1 MTPERGRAL
10 RTRGVRWFAPVL
22 VTAIMTVGIGWLAR
36 APYQPPGS
44 DSATLRLSWRLR
56 APVAETC
63 RPRTQAELDA
73 LPVHMRTPE
82 ICSSHSAA
90 YDLIVQVDSLTAD
103 TLRVLQ
109 GGAKRDRPLYV
120 LKELSIEPG
129 PHHVRVRFA
138 SGTGVPAEE
147 SVVLALDTVLHAHAG
162 AVVLVT
168 LGPDGRT
175 LIVRQS
181 TQQ

>member
-1 MTPERGRAL
+1 MNPERGRAV
-10 RTRGVRWFAPVL
+10 RTRIVRWLAPVL
-22 VTAIMTVGIGWLAR
+22 VTAVMTVGIGWLAR

-82 ICSSHSAA
+82 VCQSRSAA
-90 YDLIVQVDSLTAD
+90 YDLIVQVDARTAD
-103 TLRVLQ
+103 TSRVLQ
-109 GGAKRDRPLYV
+109 GGAKGDRPLFV
-120 LKELSIEPG
+120 LKELSLEPG

-138 SGTGVPAEE
+138 SGAGLPAEE
-147 SVVLALDTVLHAHAG
+147 SVVLALDTVLHMHAG
-162 AVVLVT
+162 TVDLVT

-181 TQQ
+181 TQP